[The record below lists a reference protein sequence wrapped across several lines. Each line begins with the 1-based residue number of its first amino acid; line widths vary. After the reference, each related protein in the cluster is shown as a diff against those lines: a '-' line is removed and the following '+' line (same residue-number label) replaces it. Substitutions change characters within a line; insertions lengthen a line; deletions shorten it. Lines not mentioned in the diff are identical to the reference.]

1 MTKDKMKEGDEL
13 FKSCLQIELRKT
25 VLILNA
31 TYEPIS
37 LASGRRARILVLKD
51 KAHVVSSRTVR
62 LKKIVRLPRSKY
74 QAGRPTREM
83 ILKRDKHTCQYCEYS
98 GPNLT
103 IDHILPKSRGGE
115 DTYQNL
121 VACCISCN
129 NCKDN
134 RTPEEWAVALKKVLD
149 KETTNVSPLPFSW
162 SSFQI
167 GMLESRIRSRGTTL
181 AAKPK
186 APYNKITV
194 TISTSEVD
202 EWREYIYS

>member
-1 MTKDKMKEGDEL
+1 MDYKKIAYK
-13 FKSCLQIELRKT
+13 KT
-25 VLILNA
+25 ILVLNA
-31 TYEPIS
+31 TYEPLHQTS
-37 LASGRRARILVLKD
+37 WKRARVLVFKE
-51 KAHVVSSRTVR
+51 KAHVVSSRTIR
-62 LKKIVRLPRSKY
+62 LKNYVKVP
-74 QAGRPTREM
+74 QAKMVAGKPTRAL
-83 ILKRDKHTCQYCEYS
+83 ILKRDNHTCQYCDYK

-103 IDHILPKSRGGE
+103 IDHILPKSRGGQ
-115 DTYQNL
+115 DTWQNL
-121 VACCISCN
+121 VASCYDCN

-134 RTPEEWAVALKKVLD
+134 KTPEEWAVALKKVLD

-162 SSFQI
+162 NSFQI

>member
-1 MTKDKMKEGDEL
+1 MDYKKIAYK
-13 FKSCLQIELRKT
+13 KT
-25 VLILNA
+25 ILVLNA
-31 TYEPIS
+31 TYEPLHQTS
-37 LASGRRARILVLKD
+37 WKRARVLVFKE
-51 KAHVVSSRTVR
+51 KAHVVSSRTIR
-62 LKKIVRLPRSKY
+62 LKNYVKVPQTKMV
-74 QAGRPTREM
+74 AGKPTRAL
-83 ILKRDKHTCQYCEYS
+83 ILKRDNHTCQYCDYK

-103 IDHILPKSRGGE
+103 IDHILPKSRGGQ
-115 DTYQNL
+115 DTWQNL
-121 VACCISCN
+121 VASCYDCN

-134 RTPEEWAVALKKVLD
+134 RTPEEWAVALKKVFD

-162 SSFQI
+162 NSFQI

>member
-1 MTKDKMKEGDEL
+1 MDYKKIAYK
-13 FKSCLQIELRKT
+13 KT
-25 VLILNA
+25 ILVLNA
-31 TYEPIS
+31 TYEPLHQTS
-37 LASGRRARILVLKD
+37 WKRARVLVFKE
-51 KAHVVSSRTVR
+51 KAHVVSSRTIR
-62 LKKIVRLPRSKY
+62 LKNYVKVPQTKMV
-74 QAGRPTREM
+74 AGKPTRAL
-83 ILKRDKHTCQYCEYS
+83 ILKRDNHTCQYCDYK

-103 IDHILPKSRGGE
+103 IDHILPKSRGGQ
-115 DTYQNL
+115 DTWQNL
-121 VACCISCN
+121 VASCYDCN

-134 RTPEEWAVALKKVLD
+134 RTPEEWATALKKVLD